1 MSLKEISTRFPK
13 LGRATTLLLVVS
25 LLAVPAF
32 AQRTSATISGT
43 VRDTSGAVI
52 PGADVTLTNQDTH
65 ISRSAVTSDEGFYS
79 IPNLLV
85 GVYTVSASL
94 AGFKKAELKDVKLD
108 VAQDRV
114 VDLRLEVGQIS
125 DVVEVSGNPPL
136 VELRSGEVSNLVQE
150 KQMTELPLNGRS
162 FVQLTLLVPGASMK
176 NDANTRLTGLLAGVD
191 ISVNG
196 NASTANLWLV
206 DGADNVDRGSNR
218 TILVYPSV
226 DSIAEFRVSRNSFG
240 PEAGA
245 GAGANI
251 NIVTK
256 SGTNTFHGTVY
267 EFLRNDVLDGT
278 NFFVNSVPRNK
289 DGSLAAAKPVLRSND
304 FGYTVGGPIKRDKAF
319 FFWSE
324 EWRKERRGVTR
335 TRLVPTE
342 LERKGDF
349 SGPFRT
355 NNQPIPT
362 DPLTGQRFP
371 GDKIPASKLSP
382 AGLQLMRLFPLPNI
396 PLRSADQPFNLTFS
410 PTTPLET
417 RQEQIRVDYQVTEKM
432 SVMGRY
438 TQDQWNNPAPNYG
451 GEGGL
456 WGDDGLA
463 VVDSSWSQPSK
474 SLAMQ
479 VTNNF
484 GTSMVNQFQY
494 SYSNNRIFI
503 DHGLGADIDADIVKA
518 IPQVFPNIRSD
529 ESHATFWGAPGVGG
543 NLWNAAPWTN
553 GENLN
558 VWKDDFSKVMG
569 SHSMKM
575 GYQMTRNWKDEDLFG
590 AFDANPKF
598 WGNNAVN
605 WGDTP
610 AAGGTVL
617 YTGNGLAD
625 ALYKGTFWGGSER
638 KNQPRA
644 KTRWRDYEWYYGDT
658 WRVQP
663 QLTLNYGFRWSVL
676 KQPFDADDAVGNF
689 LPELFD
695 PKKGDKFDNGLIYP
709 GNLKGKTGIGS
720 RSLAKEHY
728 FDIGPRV
735 GFAWDPTGSG
745 KNSIRGGAGIY
756 FNRDSIAGGW
766 QDLNSNP
773 PFSSTISFGD
783 GRPLDTVPVQL
794 PATSVGLPAWGKDL
808 NSPNP
813 HTYQWNLTYER
824 EIMKDTK
831 IEFAYVGNKG
841 THLPQNLLLTQVPLA
856 LRLQDQ
862 IDRFNGVSSDDRAKK
877 YKPFGSAF
885 GNHDISFWSRGA
897 DSIYNAFQLYIVKR
911 FTDNLTYNIAY
922 TFSKIVGT
930 SQLGFLGDTQIS
942 DNSNIRYD
950 RGLPQFDRTHIF
962 VVNAIYNLPKLGN
975 QTPLVR
981 GVLGGWETTGIY
993 SYNTGIPL
1001 TVHSGF
1007 DVSGTRSARAD
1018 TIGDPGGPHQ
1028 VGKWFN
1034 TAAFRVPTKIGA
1046 LGNSSVG
1053 ISGERAPN
1061 INNFDWSV
1069 YKNFDVP
1076 WWKSNFTAERAKIQ
1090 FRAEL
1095 FNVFNHAQFFPP
1107 DTCICPNNV
1116 VTDQNKPDRDV
1127 DTATGKVN
1135 IPVSKYSNKFGTIN
1149 RARDPREVQFAL
1161 KLVW

>member
-13 LGRATTLLLVVS
+13 LGRATILLLVLA

-32 AQRTSATISGT
+32 GQRTTGTISGT
-43 VRDTSGAVI
+43 IRDTSGAVI
-52 PGADVTLTNQDTH
+52 PGADVTVTNQDTH

-85 GVYTVSASL
+85 GVYTVSGSL
-94 AGFKKAELKDVKLD
+94 TGFKKAEKKDVKLD
-108 VAQDRV
+108 VAQDRL

-335 TRLVPTE
+335 TRLVPTA
-342 LERKGDF
+342 LERQGDF
-349 SGPFRT
+349 SERFHT
-355 NNQPIPT
+355 NNQPVPT
-362 DPLTGQRFP
+362 DPLTGQPFP
-371 GDKIPASKLSP
+371 GNKIPANRMSP
-382 AGLQLMRLFPLPNI
+382 AGVQLMRLFPLPNI
-396 PLRSADQPFNLTFS
+396 PLTSNTQAFNLTFS
-410 PTTPLET
+410 PTTPIET
-417 RQEQIRVDYQVTEKM
+417 RQEQIRVDYQLTEKM

-438 TQDQWNNPAPNYG
+438 TQDKWDNPAPNYG

-463 VVDSSWSQPSK
+463 LVDSSWSQPSK
-474 SLAMQ
+474 SLALQ

-484 GTSMVNQFQY
+484 GNSMINQFQY

-503 DHGLGADIDADIVKA
+503 DHGIGADIDADIAKA
-518 IPQVFPNIRSD
+518 IPQVFPAVRSD

-558 VWKDDFSKVMG
+558 VWKDDLSKVMG

-575 GYQMTRNWKDEDLFG
+575 GYQMSRNWKDEDCCG

-605 WGDTP
+605 WGDVP
-610 AAGGTVL
+610 S
-617 YTGNGLAD
+617 TGNGLSD
-625 ALYKGTFWGGSER
+625 ALYRGTYWGATER

-658 WRVQP
+658 WRMHP
-663 QLTLNYGFRWSVL
+663 QFTFNYGFRWSVL
-676 KQPFDADDAVGNF
+676 KQPFDADNAVGNF
-689 LPELFD
+689 VPELFD
-695 PKKGDKFDNGLIYP
+695 PKKGKTFDNGMIYP
-709 GNLKGKTGIGS
+709 DNLKGKTDIGT
-720 RSLAKEHY
+720 RSLSKEHY
-728 FDIGPRV
+728 FDIGPRF
-735 GFAWDPTGSG
+735 GFAWDPIGTG

-756 FNRDSIAGGW
+756 YNRDSIAGGW
-766 QDLNSNP
+766 QDLNTNP
-773 PFSSTISFGD
+773 PFSSLVFFGD
-783 GRPLDTVPVQL
+783 GRPLDSL
-794 PATSVGLPAWGKDL
+794 PPTIPEISVGLPAWGKDL
-808 NSPNP
+808 NSPTP
-813 HTYQWNLTYER
+813 RTYQWNLTYER
-824 EIMKDTK
+824 EILKDTK

-841 THLPQNLLLTQVPLA
+841 SHLPQRMELTQVPVN
-856 LRLQDQ
+856 LRLRFMV
-862 IDRFNGVSSDDRAKK
+862 DRFNGVSADDLASRYRPYGAV
-877 YKPFGSAF
+877 F
-885 GNHDISFWSRGA
+885 GNNPIAFWARGA
-897 DSIYNAFQLYIVKR
+897 DSIYNAFQLYVVKR

-922 TFSKIVGT
+922 TFSKILGT
-930 SQLGFLGDTQIS
+930 SQLGYLGDSKIS

-950 RGLPQFDRTHIF
+950 RGMPQFDRTHIF
-962 VVNAIYNLPKLGN
+962 VVNAIYNLPKLN
-975 QTPLVR
+975 NRAPLVR
-981 GVLGGWETTGIY
+981 AVLGGWETTGIY
-993 SYNTGIPL
+993 SFNTGIPL
-1001 TVHSGF
+1001 TITSGF
-1007 DVSGTRSARAD
+1007 DTGGIGSG
-1018 TIGDPGGPHQ
+1018 
-1028 VGKWFN
+1028 
-1034 TAAFRVPTKIGA
+1034 
-1046 LGNSSVG
+1046 
-1053 ISGERAPN
+1053 
-1061 INNFDWSV
+1061 
-1069 YKNFDVP
+1069 
-1076 WWKSNFTAERAKIQ
+1076 
-1090 FRAEL
+1090 
-1095 FNVFNHAQFFPP
+1095 
-1107 DTCICPNNV
+1107 
-1116 VTDQNKPDRDV
+1116 
-1127 DTATGKVN
+1127 
-1135 IPVSKYSNKFGTIN
+1135 
-1149 RARDPREVQFAL
+1149 
-1161 KLVW
+1161 